1 MLAQLHRNCSS
12 LQFLRTLKLR
22 LCLKSLNYY
31 MLRNTIFYLLVL
43 NFFTAEVFLH
53 VSDVSAAVILVPG
66 LSAGFN

>member
-1 MLAQLHRNCSS
+1 MEIVYLISFCA
-12 LQFLRTLKLR
+12 
-22 LCLKSLNYY
+22 LCLKSLNYH

-53 VSDVSAAVILVPG
+53 VSDLSVAVILVPG

>member
-1 MLAQLHRNCSS
+1 MEIVHLFSFSALY
-12 LQFLRTLKLR
+12 
-22 LCLKSLNYY
+22 LKSLNYR

-53 VSDVSAAVILVPG
+53 VSDLSAAVILVPG